1 MHSVYSSHVPQSPS
15 CSYHTWTPC
24 FPEMKMTASVSMG
37 TERPIRIPS
46 CGLILTI
53 EILLAFAMVR
63 RAVSIFPS
71 IERRAFET
79 ACREIPR
86 LVAMVIFG
94 TWSRRSFQNSN
105 HFSWV
110 SISTCQR
117 MRVDHI
123 FVFSFQG
130 IAASG
135 MGKWIFHLERISI
148 LPVDATELFGRSFN
162 RNKRKR
168 LIKSPIFI
176 IINLKNTF
184 EENK

>member
-1 MHSVYSSHVPQSPS
+1 
-15 CSYHTWTPC
+15 
-24 FPEMKMTASVSMG
+24 
-37 TERPIRIPS
+37 
-46 CGLILTI
+46 
-53 EILLAFAMVR
+53 
-63 RAVSIFPS
+63 
-71 IERRAFET
+71 
-79 ACREIPR
+79 
-86 LVAMVIFG
+86 
-94 TWSRRSFQNSN
+94 
-105 HFSWV
+105 
-110 SISTCQR
+110 